1 MPEKKRKPSDGP
13 DQGSVR
19 PEEQRAPRE
28 VHMERGPYGSD
39 SLHAPPV
46 PTFRRGDTSS
56 RDRDRHDPGTGSP
69 ALLGASERIV
79 GELPVGVYVANR
91 WGEVMDANP
100 AFLEMLGVSSVG
112 ELGGRPLAEF
122 GVGVPDDFGWLLP
135 EGDLTV
141 RGGDGSQR
149 TVIHTKILKGEDQTS
164 GYSFG
169 IIVDVDALRGHGRDG
184 DVVESTRLHSS
195 GVMGLD
201 ALTGSIVHDVN
212 NLLVAIIGHARLVGT
227 DAGLH
232 GQSLAIEH
240 AALRAAELT
249 NQLVDYAEKSSLA
262 FRELDVSELLTEMR
276 ALLAGSVSASTEINF
291 ILEAR
296 LPRVRGDASQLR
308 QVAMNLVTNAADALA
323 DRPGSITVRTG
334 RLEPDGGDEARVSS
348 AVYLEV
354 SDTGSGMDEATLVKI
369 FDPFFTTKQAGRG
382 LGMAIVVGIVRGH
395 GGTIAVDSS
404 VAGTTVRFSLPG
416 LGPRGETD
424 SGLHRPAA
432 VATREAAAGTVLVV
446 DDDEGVRV
454 VTRMM
459 MEQAGYRVLTARD
472 GQEAVDIFQVHGDAI
487 TVVLLDLK
495 IPKLDSR
502 EVFEIVHRVRPDI
515 PVVLSSGY
523 PEAEARRR
531 FGTSEF
537 AAYVPKPYTQR
548 LLLKQIQ
555 QVLGT

>member
-1 MPEKKRKPSDGP
+1 
-13 DQGSVR
+13 
-19 PEEQRAPRE
+19 
-28 VHMERGPYGSD
+28 
-39 SLHAPPV
+39 
-46 PTFRRGDTSS
+46 
-56 RDRDRHDPGTGSP
+56 
-69 ALLGASERIV
+69 
-79 GELPVGVYVANR
+79 
-91 WGEVMDANP
+91 
-100 AFLEMLGVSSVG
+100 
-112 ELGGRPLAEF
+112 
-122 GVGVPDDFGWLLP
+122 
-135 EGDLTV
+135 
-141 RGGDGSQR
+141 
-149 TVIHTKILKGEDQTS
+149 
-164 GYSFG
+164 
-169 IIVDVDALRGHGRDG
+169 
-184 DVVESTRLHSS
+184 
-195 GVMGLD
+195 MGLD

-404 VAGTTVRFSLPG
+404 VAGTTVRISLPG
-416 LGPRGETD
+416 LGPRGEID
-424 SGLHRPAA
+424 SGLHCPAA

-472 GQEAVDIFQVHGDAI
+472 GQEAVDIFQAHGDAI